1 MKRGKIL
8 LMDDD
13 RTVLCIIEEMLTLI
27 GFQVSCAADGEE
39 ACTEYFRVMEEEP
52 FDLLLLDLTVPG
64 GMGGKECLARI
75 RQVDPAVRAV
85 AASGDSSDDAMV
97 DCTTSGFVDHIDKP
111 FTIEKMESTITRIL
125 NSATAG

>member
-13 RTVLCIIEEMLTLI
+13 RTVLCIIEEMLTII
-27 GFQVSCAADGEE
+27 GYQVSCATDGEE
-39 ACTEYFRVMEEEP
+39 ACAEYFRVMEDEP
-52 FDLLLLDLTVPG
+52 FDLLFLDLTVPG

-85 AASGDSSDDAMV
+85 AASGDSSDEAMIN
-97 DCTTSGFVDHIDKP
+97 CSTSGFIDHIDKP
-111 FTIEKMESTITRIL
+111 FTIEKMEATITKAL
-125 NSATAG
+125 NSTAG